1 MATRDE
7 WKRLGARLRIAR
19 HLADLTQGEAARKL
33 RRTQKFISNCELGQR
48 RVDVL
53 ELEAFSELYGT
64 SVMWL
69 LDRE

>member
-1 MATRDE
+1 MATREE

-19 HLADLTQGEAARKL
+19 HLADMTQAVAAEKL
-33 RRTQKFISNCELGQR
+33 GRTQKFISNCEVGER

-53 ELEAFSELYGT
+53 ELEAFSALYGT
-64 SVMWL
+64 SVTWL